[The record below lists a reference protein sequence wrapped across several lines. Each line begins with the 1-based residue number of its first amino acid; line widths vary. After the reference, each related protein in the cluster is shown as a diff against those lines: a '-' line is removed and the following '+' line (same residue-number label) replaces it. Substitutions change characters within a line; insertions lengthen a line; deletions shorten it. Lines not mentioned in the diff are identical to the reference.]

1 MTTFKKLSRSRVN
14 GFLRAQGREIHNG
27 KGEPIVLSG
36 WGLGNWL
43 LCEGYMWK
51 AGPRADRPR
60 RIEEVVRELAGS
72 EYAAGFWPRFRE
84 NYIRREDI
92 LRMGELGYN
101 SVRLPIGWRVLME
114 DEPGVH
120 WKEEGFQLIDRLLD
134 WCQEA
139 GIYVFLDLHGAPGG
153 QTGANIDD
161 CVDDFP
167 RLFTDQDSWDK
178 AIALWG
184 ELAWRY
190 KDRWIVGGY
199 DLLNEPL
206 RPDDGR
212 KPCQYLLPRL
222 RDFYVEAI
230 REIRRHDSVH
240 MLSIEGGSWATDPA
254 VFCQDYDENMV
265 IHFHRYAVMP
275 DIGAYRAFLEL
286 SQRWNKPLWLGESGE
301 NTPEWFAALY
311 PLGAK
316 LGVGYNVWP
325 WKKMAC
331 VNSPYSVKAPKNWE
345 KFTAYTS
352 GGQRLSY
359 QEAQAMLDEY
369 LENMRLENCVENP
382 DVSASV
388 RREPGCSLRA
398 TDFDPDGHSGRCAQ
412 DSLSGYRQG
421 TGMRILEPEILPEKR
436 FGFDCCWDSFQ
447 LALSAGEYAEYTLYN
462 AQPGSTVQV
471 GVTAGTVEVFQ
482 DGTCLG
488 EAGESSPAFAL
499 APAEETVIRI
509 VGKCGEAILTNL
521 LYR

>member
-184 ELAWRY
+184 ELARRY

-265 IHFHRYAVMP
+265 IHFHRYGVMP

-359 QEAQAMLDEY
+359 QEAQAMFDEY

-398 TDFDPDGHSGRCAQ
+398 TDFDPDGYSGRCAQ

-471 GVTAGTVEVFQ
+471 GVTAGTVEAFQ